1 MDNLKKIGLT
11 ALGTTVLMAG
21 SANAAAVSATAA
33 TSITLN
39 GNDNND
45 TGNGWTMTDSVT
57 FSASGEMDNG
67 FTIATTLE
75 LDGSIMDTRTLSID
89 TGDMGKLTFSG
100 DGASG
105 PIGSWED
112 ITPSANEEA
121 HGVTVGG
128 TIAGASNG
136 ASTNDI
142 FVYDYTVMDGLAL
155 KASYTPSDGAA
166 AVDSSMDY
174 GLLYTGIEGLSLYAA
189 MGENNNQAGTDI
201 TGKADL
207 SMFGVTYAMGA
218 ITIGYQASETD
229 SGTATEDEDFTAMGI
244 SYAVSDDMSVSL
256 NQSNID
262 FEANAEDQ
270 EATGV
275 SFSYTSGGMTISGT
289 HSTVDNVGG
298 TATADN
304 TGYEINFIFAF

>member
-11 ALGTTVLMAG
+11 ALGTVLMTAG
-21 SANAAAVSATAA
+21 SANAASVSASAA
-33 TSITLN
+33 TSITYN
-39 GNDNND
+39 GADNGD
-45 TGNGWTMTDSVT
+45 DGNGWTMTDSVT
-57 FSASGEMDNG
+57 FTASGEMDNG
-67 FTIATTLE
+67 FTVSTTLE

-89 TGDMGKLTFSG
+89 MGDTGKLTFSG

-121 HGVTVGG
+121 HGVAVNG

-155 KASYTPSDGAA
+155 KASYTPSDGAT

-174 GLLYTGIEGLSLYAA
+174 GVLYTGIEGLSVYAA
-189 MGENNNQAGTDI
+189 MGENNNAAAGIDN
-201 TGKADL
+201 
-207 SMFGVTYAMGA
+207 SMIGATYAMGA
-218 ITIGYQASETD
+218 FTIGYQVNDTD
-229 SGTATEDEDFTAMGI
+229 SSAANGDEEFTALGI
-244 SYAVSDDMSVSL
+244 SYAVSDDLSVSL
-256 NQSNID
+256 NSSTID
-262 FEANAEDQ
+262 FESGTNDQ
-270 EATGV
+270 EATGI

-304 TGYEINFIFAF
+304 TGYEVNFGFAF

>member
-11 ALGTTVLMAG
+11 ALGSVLMAG
-21 SANAAAVSATAA
+21 SANAASVSASAS
-33 TSITLN
+33 TSITYN
-39 GNDNND
+39 GADNGD
-45 TGNGWTMTDSVT
+45 DGNGWTMTDSVT

-67 FTIATTLE
+67 FTISTTLE
-75 LDGSIMDTRTLSID
+75 LDGDVMDTRTLAIGM
-89 TGDMGKLTFSG
+89 GDMGTLTFSG

-121 HGVTVGG
+121 HGVAVNG

-142 FVYDYTVMDGLAL
+142 FVYDYTIMDGLAL
-155 KASYTPSDGAA
+155 KASYTPSDGTA
-166 AVDSSMDY
+166 AVESSMDY
-174 GLLYTGIEGLSLYAA
+174 GLLYTGIEGLSLYGAV
-189 MGENNNQAGTDI
+189 GENNNQPATGI

-207 SMFGVTYAMGA
+207 SMIGAKYAMGA
-218 ITIGYQASETD
+218 FTIGYQVNETD
-229 SGTATEDEDFTAMGI
+229 SGTADEDEEFTALGV
-244 SYAVSDDMSVSL
+244 SYAVSDDLSVSL
-256 NQSNID
+256 NQSTVD
-262 FEANAEDQ
+262 FESGTNDQ
-270 EATGV
+270 EATGI

-304 TGYEINFIFAF
+304 TGYEINFGFAF

>member
-11 ALGTTVLMAG
+11 ALGTVLMTG
-21 SANAAAVSATAA
+21 SANAASVSASAS
-33 TSITLN
+33 TSLTYN
-39 GNDNND
+39 GADNGDN
-45 TGNGWTMTDSVT
+45 GNGWTMTDSVT
-57 FSASGEMDNG
+57 FTGSGEMDNG
-67 FTIATTLE
+67 FTVSTTIE
-75 LDGSIMDTRTLSID
+75 LDGSVIDTRKLVIGM
-89 TGDMGKLTFSG
+89 GDMGTLTFSG

-121 HGVTVGG
+121 HGVAVNG

-142 FVYDYTVMDGLAL
+142 FVYDYTIMDGLAL
-155 KASYTPSDGAA
+155 KASYTPSDGST

-174 GLLYTGIEGLSLYAA
+174 GVLYTGIEGLSLYAA
-189 MGENNNQAGTDI
+189 QGENNNAAAGIDN
-201 TGKADL
+201 
-207 SMFGVTYAMGA
+207 SMIGAKYAMGA
-218 ITIGYQASETD
+218 FTIGYQVNETD
-229 SGTATEDEDFTAMGI
+229 SASSSSDEEFTAMGV
-244 SYAVSDDMSVSL
+244 SYAVSDDLSVSL
-256 NQSNID
+256 NSSTID
-262 FEANAEDQ
+262 FEGGSNDQ
-270 EATGV
+270 EATGI

-304 TGYEINFIFAF
+304 TGYEINFGFAF